1 MNSLR
6 LCLGTNISF
15 QIVDLNYEFIK
26 EESEID
32 KVREVILK
40 PLSIFTFKTLVDLIQ
55 IQI

>member
-26 EESEID
+26 EELEID